1 VKRALLILAAGAA
14 VLAGAAPMAFAADAG
29 GAANAP
35 VVRNVDSSRYPEVR
49 LEVRVPG
56 PAPDL
61 ANFHLRENGKAIEGA
76 DFHVRPLAQTS
87 RPVGTVLVI
96 DTSGSM
102 KSKGAMDQAKAA
114 ARQFI
119 GGRGANEWMAVVS
132 FSSSPVVRSNFTQD
146 SAALN
151 AAIDALAPVG
161 ETALWDGLITAAH
174 LYDGRADLQPNLV
187 LLSDGADSFSSGT
200 RAQAVAAL
208 GAAHTAVYAIGIASA
223 EFDPAV
229 LSDLVGA
236 AGGSAST
243 TGNPADLTAQF
254 AKVRSAIENQYEIT
268 YRSKENGG
276 ALTIDLTVA
285 GASTQVQTRTGT
297 VGSVATP
304 TVVTPDSGPLT
315 GAGGKGLLIVL
326 AMLTAGLAALGVILI
341 FGRRNDALDDRLAV
355 YGGPGS
361 GGLIDEPGSGSS
373 SGSLVESSIVRRAVG
388 LTSRMAERGG
398 LLVKVERVLE
408 QANLPL
414 RPAEAL
420 FFYGAGVA
428 LVGTVMVFSAP
439 TVPVGLIFAAIVA
452 IAPVIALRQLRK
464 KRLKA
469 FEAQLPD
476 TLNLLSGSLR
486 AGYSFLQG
494 LEAVAQETT
503 DPMARELRRVLAEA
517 RLGRPLEEALADVA
531 VRMESNDFD
540 WSVMAI
546 RIQREVG
553 GNLAELLQT
562 VAETMIERSRLRGEV
577 KALTA
582 EGRISGIIM
591 GLLPVGLGLFMFTAS
606 PDYIDDLFSSA
617 TGWAMVI
624 GSVVMGVAGFAW
636 IQKIIKIEV

>member
-1 VKRALLILAAGAA
+1 VRRALLVLAAGAA
-14 VLAGAAPMAFAADAG
+14 LLAGAAPMAFASG
-29 GAANAP
+29 ESSRAP
-35 VVRNVDSSRYPEVR
+35 VVRSVDTTRYPEVR
-49 LEVRVPG
+49 FEVGVPG

-61 ANFHLRENGKAIEGA
+61 RNFHLRENGKTVEEA
-76 DFHVRPLAQTS
+76 DLTVRPLAQTS

-102 KSKGAMDQAKAA
+102 KSKGALDQAKAA
-114 ARQFI
+114 AHQFI
-119 GGRGANEWMAVVS
+119 DGRGVNEWMAVVS

-187 LLSDGADSFSSGT
+187 LLSDGADSISSGS
-200 RAQAVAAL
+200 RAQALAAL
-208 GAAHTAVYAIGIASA
+208 ASSHTAVYAIGIASA
-223 EFDPAV
+223 EFDPTV
-229 LSDLVGA
+229 LSELVGS
-236 AGGSAST
+236 AGGLAST

-268 YRSKENGG
+268 YRSKAGGG

-285 GASTQVQTRTGT
+285 GASSQVQTRTGT
-297 VGSVATP
+297 VGAAATP
-304 TVVTPDSGPLT
+304 TAIAPAKGLLA
-315 GAGGKGLLIVL
+315 GAGGKGLLLLL
-326 AMLTAGLAALGVILI
+326 AALTAGLALFGVMLI
-341 FGRRNDALDDRLAV
+341 FGRRDDTLDDRLAV
-355 YGGPGS
+355 YGGPGMGAGS
-361 GGLIDEPGSGSS
+361 NDAAGGPS
-373 SGSLVESSIVRRAVG
+373 SGSLVESSIVRRAVS

-398 LLVKVERVLE
+398 LLVKVERLLE

-428 LVGTVMVFSAP
+428 LVGAVVLFTAP
-439 TVPVGLIFAAIVA
+439 TLPVGLIFATLLAIV
-452 IAPVIALRQLRK
+452 PVVVVLQLRK

-494 LEAVAQETT
+494 LEAVAQETS

-517 RLGRPLEEALADVA
+517 RLGRPLEDALADVA
-531 VRMESNDFD
+531 VRMQSNDFD

-562 VAETMIERSRLRGEV
+562 VAETMVERSRLRGEV

-606 PDYIDDLFSSA
+606 PDYIDDLFKSV

-624 GSVVMGVAGFAW
+624 GSVVMGIAGFAW